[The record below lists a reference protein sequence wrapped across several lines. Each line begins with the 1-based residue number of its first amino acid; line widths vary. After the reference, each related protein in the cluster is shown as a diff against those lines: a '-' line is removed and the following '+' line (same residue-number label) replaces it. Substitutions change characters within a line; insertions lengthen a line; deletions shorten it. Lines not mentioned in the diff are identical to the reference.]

1 MYPKDFP
8 DLERFEVEFNLFKL
22 GVARNEIYHDLE
34 SLEDVTKAMV
44 KCGQHKPEF
53 YPNVYK
59 LYVLLL
65 TSPVSTATNERA
77 FSALKIIKG
86 RLRTSLLDPNL
97 NNQIILYVNKDLTVD
112 INGVIDVFATS
123 SVVRRVN
130 FILSSFIFKKKTFR
144 LQNLPIKRSF
154 EV

>member
-1 MYPKDFP
+1 
-8 DLERFEVEFNLFKL
+8 
-22 GVARNEIYHDLE
+22 
-34 SLEDVTKAMV
+34 MV
-44 KCGQHKPEF
+44 KYGQHKTDF

-65 TSPVSTATNERA
+65 TLPVSTATNERA

-97 NNQIILYVNKDLTVD
+97 NNQIILYVNKDLIVD

-123 SVVRRVN
+123 GIVRRVN
-130 FILSSFIFKKKTFR
+130 FILSSQSI
-144 LQNLPIKRSF
+144 LNIP
-154 EV
+154 